1 MQEAVVATE
10 AEARSLS
17 AQRELELAEFA
28 TAEAQWAER
37 MYGAVAEARAA
48 AVETSARALAA
59 AHMEHNADK
68 SATRKTIHDLQKQ
81 LEVKKALAAQGQ
93 ARVQEAAAQASA
105 AVVLFERALHLKA
118 SYTSTIP

>member
-1 MQEAVVATE
+1 M
-10 AEARSLS
+10 S

-37 MYGAVAEARAA
+37 VGGAAAEARAA
-48 AVETSARALAA
+48 AAETSARALAA
-59 AHMEHNADK
+59 AHIEHNAGM

-81 LEVKKALAAQGQ
+81 LEAKKALAAQGQ

-105 AVVLFERALHLKA
+105 AVESSLRSRCILRPHTLVLYLKA
-118 SYTSTIP
+118 SCTSTIP

>member
-1 MQEAVVATE
+1 MASE

-17 AQRELELAEFA
+17 AQRELELAGFA

-37 MYGAVAEARAA
+37 VGGAAAEARAA
-48 AVETSARALAA
+48 AAQWAETSARALAA

-81 LEVKKALAAQGQ
+81 LEAKKALAAQGQ
-93 ARVQEAAAQASA
+93 ARVQEAAAQALA
-105 AVVLFERALHLKA
+105 AVDLVDATCVASVLE
-118 SYTSTIP
+118 